1 MAPEVSAGPDT
12 IEHMFED
19 TRLEESTSP
28 APRGYPCDVY
38 VSSFEEQAA
47 LVALLR
53 TRPNGLSWPELT
65 TRVRDEASV
74 ERVIDDLQPNQALF
88 PDPEFADALA
98 VAEKD
103 VHAWHSEGLTF
114 LTILDGRYPAS
125 MRDIHQAPPF
135 LFARGEL
142 RESDPGISI
151 VGSRNASPSG
161 LKIAEAVAIAAVEDG
176 LSVISGLAAGIDTVA
191 HTTALRHGGRPVG
204 VIGTGIRKAYPAANR
219 ELHGEVAERGLLL
232 SQFWPDA
239 PPQKHTF
246 LMRNATMSGY
256 GLATVVVEAGEHSGA
271 RAQARIAVEHGRP
284 VVLTDLVFERTQWAK
299 TLEGRPGVTIASST
313 QDVVDAI
320 RQIRAAD
327 DSISDAIRSLVSA

>member
-1 MAPEVSAGPDT
+1 
-12 IEHMFED
+12 MFED
-19 TRLEESTSP
+19 TSSMEASRATK
-28 APRGYPCDVY
+28 RGYSCGVR

-47 LVALLR
+47 LVALLQ
-53 TRPNGLSWPELT
+53 TRPGGLSWPELT

-74 ERVIDDLQPNQALF
+74 ERVINDLQPSQGLF

-103 VHAWHSEGLTF
+103 VHAWHGDGLTF

-161 LKIAEAVAIAAVEDG
+161 LKIAQAVATAAVEDG
-176 LSVISGLAAGIDTVA
+176 LSVISGLAAGIDTIA
-191 HTTALRHGGRPVG
+191 HTTTLSMGGRPVG
-204 VIGTGIRKAYPAANR
+204 VIGTGIRKTYPAANR
-219 ELHGEVAERGLLL
+219 ELHGEVADRGLLL

-246 LMRNATMSGY
+246 LMRSATMSGY
-256 GLATVVVEAGEHSGA
+256 GLATVVVEAGELSGA

-284 VVLTDLVFERTQWAK
+284 VILTDLVLERTEWAK
-299 TLEGRPGVTIASST
+299 ALEGRPGVTIASST
-313 QDVVDAI
+313 QDVVEAI
-320 RQIRAAD
+320 RQIRTAD
-327 DSISDAIRSLVSA
+327 DSISAAIRSLISA